1 MFSAIS
7 NFFTHHD
14 IDYADVLMLVL
25 AGIISIPAIVM
36 AGYGVYASIGAV
48 FGS

>member
-7 NFFTHHD
+7 NYLTRHD
-14 IDYADVLMLVL
+14 IDYADILMLVL
-25 AGIISIPAIVM
+25 VSMLSIPALVM
-36 AGYGVYASIGAV
+36 AGYGVYASIGTV

>member
-7 NFFTHHD
+7 NYFVRHD
-14 IDYADVLMLVL
+14 IDYADTLMLVL
-25 AGIISIPAIVM
+25 AGIISLPALTL
-36 AGYGVYASIGAV
+36 AGYGVYASIGLI